1 MTDTAALLVML
12 GVFGQVPVNDFL
24 IGTMTSV
31 KGRSRAFGTRYLVSF
46 TAFSAV
52 LPFIAF
58 IQSGWGFDGVFRAL
72 LLCPEPPPLK
82 WSAPIVRKAEDQRWR
97 LRDPSPKR
105 LS

>member
-1 MTDTAALLVML
+1 ML
-12 GVFGQVPVNDFL
+12 AVFGQVPVNDFL

-72 LLCPEPPPLK
+72 PLCPVLILISSGILLP
-82 WSAPIVRKAEDQRWR
+82 SAVRSK
-97 LRDPSPKR
+97 PV
-105 LS
+105 